1 MPEFY
6 DSLIFGITDVQYDY
20 HIIVD
25 GAYPFR
31 RWLLTPYR
39 DNGHLNEQEKRYNRY
54 LSSCRVVVE
63 RSFAVLKGR
72 FRRLQCLDTC
82 FVETAVEV
90 ITVCCIIHNI
100 CMLNNE
106 EIEEFIDYNDDRI
119 FQQIAA
125 NLVHENEAEGVLKRT
140 NITRNLQ

>member
-1 MPEFY
+1 MMPEFY

-20 HIIVD
+20 HIIAD

-82 FVETAVEV
+82 F
-90 ITVCCIIHNI
+90 
-100 CMLNNE
+100 
-106 EIEEFIDYNDDRI
+106 
-119 FQQIAA
+119 
-125 NLVHENEAEGVLKRT
+125 GVLYTIYACLTMKKSRSSL
-140 NITRNLQ
+140 ITMTIESFNR